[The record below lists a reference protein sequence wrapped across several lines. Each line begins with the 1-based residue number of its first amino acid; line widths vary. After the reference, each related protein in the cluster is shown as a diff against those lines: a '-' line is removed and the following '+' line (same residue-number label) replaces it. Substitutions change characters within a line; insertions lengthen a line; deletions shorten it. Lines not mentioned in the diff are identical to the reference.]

1 MPRPSLVIANK
12 NYSSWSMR
20 AWVLLRAFGI
30 EFDEIMLKFGSEAWK
45 RDLRRYSPTGLVPV
59 LLLQNEPAWDTLAI
73 VETVAERWADRPV
86 WPVQSRARQV
96 ARSICAEMH
105 SGFRDLR
112 SAMPMNIR
120 SRYPGKGVTPGVRED
135 IARITAI
142 WSECRQRFGGDDEF
156 LFGAFSAAD
165 AFYAPVVMRF
175 VTYAVALPPACEAYA
190 NAIQA
195 HPAVAEW
202 IAAARAETDLVV
214 EDEPYAAP

>member
-1 MPRPSLVIANK
+1 VSRPALVVANK

-20 AWVLLRAFGI
+20 ASVLLRAFAI
-30 EFDEIMLKFGSEAWK
+30 EFDEIVLKFGSEAWK
-45 RDLRRYSPTGLVPV
+45 REVRRYSPTGLVPV
-59 LLLQNEPAWDTLAI
+59 LVLPDGPVWDTLAI
-73 VETVAERWADRPV
+73 VETVAETWPDHPV
-86 WPVQSRARQV
+86 WPAHPRARQV
-96 ARSICAEMH
+96 ARSVCAEMH

-120 SRYPGKGVTPGVRED
+120 SRYPGKGMTPGVRED
-135 IARITAI
+135 IARITTL
-142 WSECRQRFGGDDEF
+142 WTECRERFGGEGAF

-175 VTYAVALPPACEAYA
+175 VTYAVPLPPACEAYA

-202 IAAARAETDLVV
+202 IAAARAETDFVV